1 MEKAEYNSR
10 SQKPEMRSL
19 KYETPNPKSAICEHA
34 SPEFHIYIHTDIYIY
49 VYIDV
54 YMYIYVYRYVY
65 IYIYIKFPDEFL
77 SVTYRKYLIH
87 LPVLALSA
95 LQPCLAL

>member
-1 MEKAEYNSR
+1 
-10 SQKPEMRSL
+10 
-19 KYETPNPKSAICEHA
+19 
-34 SPEFHIYIHTDIYIY
+34 
-49 VYIDV
+49 
-54 YMYIYVYRYVY
+54 MYIYVYRYVY

>member
-34 SPEFHIYIHTDIYIY
+34 SLEFHIYIHTYIY
-49 VYIDV
+49 MYI
-54 YMYIYVYRYVY
+54 YMYIYVYRHVY

>member
-1 MEKAEYNSR
+1 MY
-10 SQKPEMRSL
+10 
-19 KYETPNPKSAICEHA
+19 IC
-34 SPEFHIYIHTDIYIY
+34 I
-49 VYIDV
+49 
-54 YMYIYVYRYVY
+54 YMYIDMCIY